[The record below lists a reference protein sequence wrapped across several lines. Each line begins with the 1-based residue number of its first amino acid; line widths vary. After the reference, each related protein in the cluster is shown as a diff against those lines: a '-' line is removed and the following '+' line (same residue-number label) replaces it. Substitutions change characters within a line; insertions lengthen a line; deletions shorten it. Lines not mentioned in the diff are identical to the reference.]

1 MQKLGLD
8 NLPKPRTKARTA
20 LLMAPPDLQVRSSFE
35 VGDTVYLTRG
45 VSKTKPPTSERM
57 TANQIIKHR
66 QRKTTCNCQNAG
78 NTDIERSDH
87 SAQCNKSLDWI
98 VRVTYTTLYG
108 NAAHMDSVRLCM
120 ADAARLRGQYD
131 AHKATVRRVYPLRLR

>member
-20 LLMAPPDLQVRSSFE
+20 LLMAPPDLDVRSSFE

-45 VSKTKPPTSERM
+45 AFKAKPPTSERM

-78 NTDIERSDH
+78 STDIERSDH
-87 SAQCNKSLDWI
+87 SAQCNKALNWI
-98 VRVTYTTLYG
+98 VRVTYTTQAG
-108 NAAHMDSVRLCM
+108 HVAHMDSVRLCM

-131 AHKATVRRVYPLRLR
+131 THKAVICRVYPLRAS